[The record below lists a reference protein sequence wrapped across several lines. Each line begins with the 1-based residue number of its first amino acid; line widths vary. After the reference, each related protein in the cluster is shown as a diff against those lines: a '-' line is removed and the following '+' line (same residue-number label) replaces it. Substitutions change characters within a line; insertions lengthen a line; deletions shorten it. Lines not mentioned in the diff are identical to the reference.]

1 MEKWIED
8 DDQIDDNKDDT
19 NRTLADYSK
28 QTVTGTRKRK
38 KNYYLLKIRFEY
50 IDNKR
55 VRVS

>member
-38 KNYYLLKIRFEY
+38 KLLLIK
-50 IDNKR
+50 N
-55 VRVS
+55 